1 MEKETRYNE
10 QKRVHETKNE
20 LWLSEYDSYVLA
32 EEFQFRVYKLQHM
45 RDKCGISPE
54 DKNAEPNKHIAVIVK
69 VCEQLGLEI
78 KV

>member
-1 MEKETRYNE
+1 MGKETRFNE
-10 QKRVHETKNE
+10 QTWVHDVKHE

-32 EEFQFRVYKLQHM
+32 EEFQFRVSKLQYM

-54 DKNAEPNKHIAVIVK
+54 DKDSEPNKHIAVIVK